1 MEKKQSKSTGP
12 ITPQGKAKSSQNSKT
27 HGMRSAVFQLLAD
40 ESPAEYAEHCQMW
53 QKQYEQDEEDGL
65 DPALPALVETLAQ
78 NDWLQ
83 MRGMRNVSKAELR
96 LAQAEADGAP
106 LEVIQHCHQY
116 LLLMLR
122 YKTAAENSFQKALRA
137 VEQFQGRR
145 KREELQERTVYMKEC
160 DTADRIVSRRQHDE
174 RECRAPLQTVRSVM
188 CSGDQS
194 EPEVDS
200 NPEQAESEPRA

>member
-1 MEKKQSKSTGP
+1 MQKKSSKATGP
-12 ITPQGKAKSSQNSKT
+12 LTPQGKAISSQNSRT
-27 HGMRSAVFQLLAD
+27 HGMRSAVFQLLPG
-40 ESPAEYAEHCQMW
+40 ESPAEYAEHCLMW
-53 QKQYEQDEEDGL
+53 QKQYEQYEEDGL

-96 LAQAEADGAP
+96 LAQAEAEGAP
-106 LEVIQHCHQY
+106 LEVIRECHQY

-145 KREELQERTVYMKEC
+145 KREELQQKNL
-160 DTADRIVSRRQHDE
+160 I
-174 RECRAPLQTVRSVM
+174 VRSVI
-188 CSGDQS
+188 GDC
-194 EPEVDS
+194 EVGSPD
-200 NPEQAESEPRA
+200 PCPLCILA